1 MADHSPIFELPAT
14 LEITFWATDGR
25 SIVKIPCSLPIGAY
39 PSQQT
44 IERLMEEVRCE
55 VATEMDGRYQLC
67 GPHEFGKAVMMEQF
81 KVTFAVPGP
90 NQWAAP
96 YTTTQK

>member
-1 MADHSPIFELPAT
+1 MADNRPIFELPAT

-25 SIVKIPCSLPIGAY
+25 SIVKITCPLPIGAY
-39 PSQQT
+39 PTQKT
-44 IERLMEEVRCE
+44 IERLMKEVRQE
-55 VATEMDGRYQLC
+55 VAEMDGQYQLC

-81 KVTFAVPGP
+81 NVAFAVPGP

-96 YTTTQK
+96 YTTTKE